1 MNKIKSLLA
10 ALLLAAGSVSAQTA
24 DPTIMTINGQA
35 VPRSEF
41 EYSYNKNNAETVVD
55 KKSVADY
62 VDLFVNYKLKVM
74 AAQAE
79 GLDTTKAF
87 RDEYLMYRNQQ
98 VRPSFIDDGDV
109 EREARKIY
117 KQTQERVDGNGGL
130 VHAYHI
136 LVALQ
141 QKASQASQD
150 SAKLR
155 ADSIYTALKKGA
167 DFEDLARR
175 CSDDK
180 MSGMRGGDL
189 SWVQKGQ
196 TVKEFEQKIFGMK
209 KGETSEPFLSPF
221 GYHIV
226 YVKDRGNFFP
236 YDSVRTDIRRFID
249 QRGIREQ
256 IITQKIDS
264 IAKADKVKPGDILD
278 KRVEEM
284 TANDPSLKNLI
295 REYHDGL
302 LLYEISN
309 RTEWNRAAKDDKA
322 LEAYFKKNRKKYAWT
337 EPRFKGVAF
346 YTRNQKD
353 AEAVRKLLRSMP
365 FDKWAEALKTHFNDS
380 TERIKA
386 VVGIFAK
393 GDNATVD
400 RAEYGI
406 DKTDASTLSNDI
418 YNVEGTFGKMIKR
431 PQAYTD
437 VRELVVSDLQEQL
450 EQKWVAELRRKY
462 AVHVNRE
469 VLATVNKH

>member
-24 DPTIMTINGQA
+24 DPTIMTINGQP

-236 YDSVRTDIRRFID
+236 YDSVRADIRRFID

-284 TANDPSLKNLI
+284 TANDPLLKNLI

-309 RTEWNRAAKDDKA
+309 RTVWNRAAKDDKA
-322 LEAYFKKNRKKYAWT
+322 LEAYFKKNRKKYRWD
-337 EPRFKGVAF
+337 EPRFKGIAYYV
-346 YTRNQKD
+346 KD
-353 AEAVRKLLRSMP
+353 AADVENVKNAIKNIPFEAWADTLRK
-365 FDKWAEALKTHFNDS
+365 EFNDS
-380 TERIKA
+380 TVRIK
-386 VVGIFAK
+386 VVKGIFKK
-393 GDNATVD
+393 GDNTLVD
-400 RAEYGI
+400 NEI
-406 DKTDASTLSNDI
+406 
-418 YNVEGTFGKMIKR
+418 
-431 PQAYTD
+431 
-437 VRELVVSDLQEQL
+437 
-450 EQKWVAELRRKY
+450 
-462 AVHVNRE
+462 
-469 VLATVNKH
+469 

>member
-1 MNKIKSLLA
+1 MNKFKSLLA

-24 DPTIMTINGQA
+24 DPTIMTINGQP

-62 VDLFVNYKLKVM
+62 VDLFVNYKLKVL

-79 GLDTTKAF
+79 GLDTIKAF
-87 RDEYLMYRNQQ
+87 RDEFLMYRNQQ

-109 EREARKIY
+109 EREARNIY

-141 QKASQASQD
+141 QKASQTSQD

-236 YDSVRTDIRRFID
+236 YDSVRADIRRFID

-309 RTEWNRAAKDDKA
+309 RTVWNRAAKDDKA
-322 LEAYFKKNRKKYAWT
+322 LEAYFKKNRKKYRWD
-337 EPRFKGVAF
+337 EPRFKGIAYYV
-346 YTRNQKD
+346 KD
-353 AEAVRKLLRSMP
+353 AADVENVKNAIKNIPFEAWADTLRK
-365 FDKWAEALKTHFNDS
+365 EFNDS
-380 TERIKA
+380 TVRIK
-386 VVGIFAK
+386 VVKGIFKK
-393 GDNATVD
+393 GDNALVDKDVFKKDTVD
-400 RAEYGI
+400 TAPQGYTFSDVYG
-406 DKTDASTLSNDI
+406 KT
-418 YNVEGTFGKMIKR
+418 IKT
-431 PQAYTD
+431 PENMGD
-437 VRELVVSDLQEQL
+437 VREQVVADYQDQL
-450 EQKWVAELRRKY
+450 EKQWVAALRKKHK
-462 AVHVNRE
+462 VVVDKQ
-469 VLATVNKH
+469 VLATVNNH

>member
-10 ALLLAAGSVSAQTA
+10 ALLLAAGSASAQTA

-189 SWVQKGQ
+189 SLVQKGQ
-196 TVKEFEQKIFGMK
+196 TVKEFEQKIFDMK

-284 TANDPSLKNLI
+284 TANDPALKNLI

-309 RTEWNRAAKDDKA
+309 RTVWNRAAKDDKA
-322 LEAYFKKNRKKYAWT
+322 LEAYFKKNRKKYRWD
-337 EPRFKGVAF
+337 EPRFKGIAYYV
-346 YTRNQKD
+346 KD
-353 AEAVRKLLRSMP
+353 AADVENVKNAIKNVPFEAWADTLRK
-365 FDKWAEALKTHFNDS
+365 EFNDS
-380 TERIKA
+380 TVRIK
-386 VVGIFAK
+386 VVKGIFKK
-393 GDNATVD
+393 GDNTLVD
-400 RAEYGI
+400 NEIFQTGA
-406 DKTDASTLSNDI
+406 KVKP
-418 YNVEGTFGKMIKR
+418 VEGYPITAVYGEKLKS
-431 PQAYTD
+431 PKSYKD
-437 VRELVVSDLQEQL
+437 VRELVVADYQEEL
-450 EQKWVAELRRKY
+450 EKKWVADLRKKY
-462 AVHVNRE
+462 SVSVDKAVLE
-469 VLATVNKH
+469 TVNKH

>member
-62 VDLFVNYKLKVM
+62 VDLFVNYKLKVL

-79 GLDTTKAF
+79 GLDTAKAF

-98 VRPSFIDDGDV
+98 VRPSFIDDNDV
-109 EREARKIY
+109 EREARNIY
-117 KQTQERVDGNGGL
+117 KQTQQRVDGNGGL

-309 RTEWNRAAKDDKA
+309 RTVWNRAAKDDKA
-322 LEAYFKKNRKKYAWT
+322 LEAYFKKNRKKYRWD
-337 EPRFKGVAF
+337 EPRFKGIAYYCLL
-346 YTRNQKD
+346 YTSPSPR
-353 AEAVRKLLRSMP
+353 EGRCRRG
-365 FDKWAEALKTHFNDS
+365 
-380 TERIKA
+380 EREE
-386 VVGIFAK
+386 
-393 GDNATVD
+393 
-400 RAEYGI
+400 RH
-406 DKTDASTLSNDI
+406 
-418 YNVEGTFGKMIKR
+418 
-431 PQAYTD
+431 
-437 VRELVVSDLQEQL
+437 QEHSFRGLGRHAAQG
-450 EQKWVAELRRKY
+450 V
-462 AVHVNRE
+462 
-469 VLATVNKH
+469 

>member
-236 YDSVRTDIRRFID
+236 YDSVRADIRRFID

-309 RTEWNRAAKDDKA
+309 RTVWNRAAKDDKA
-322 LEAYFKKNRKKYAWT
+322 LEAYFKKNRKKYRWD
-337 EPRFKGVAF
+337 EPRFKGIAYYV
-346 YTRNQKD
+346 KD
-353 AEAVRKLLRSMP
+353 AADVENVKNAIKNIPFEAWADTLRK
-365 FDKWAEALKTHFNDS
+365 EFNDS
-380 TERIKA
+380 TVRIK
-386 VVGIFAK
+386 VVKGIFKK
-393 GDNATVD
+393 GDNALVDKDVFKKDTVD
-400 RAEYGI
+400 TAPQGYTFSDVYG
-406 DKTDASTLSNDI
+406 KT
-418 YNVEGTFGKMIKR
+418 IKK
-431 PQAYTD
+431 PENMGD
-437 VRELVVSDLQEQL
+437 VREQVVADYQDQL
-450 EQKWVAELRRKY
+450 EKQWVAALRKKHK
-462 AVHVNRE
+462 VVVDKQ
-469 VLATVNKH
+469 VLATVNNH

>member
-24 DPTIMTINGQA
+24 DPTIMTINGQP

-175 CSDDK
+175 CSDDH

-196 TVKEFEQKIFGMK
+196 TVKEFEQKIFEMK

-226 YVKDRGNFFP
+226 YVKDRSNFFP
-236 YDSVRTDIRRFID
+236 YDSVRADIRRFID

-284 TANDPSLKNLI
+284 TANDPALKNLI

-309 RTEWNRAAKDDKA
+309 RTVWNRAAKDDKA
-322 LEAYFKKNRKKYAWT
+322 LEAYFKKNRKKYRWD
-337 EPRFKGVAF
+337 EPRFKGIAYYV
-346 YTRNQKD
+346 KD
-353 AEAVRKLLRSMP
+353 AADVENVKNAIKNIPFEAWADTLRK
-365 FDKWAEALKTHFNDS
+365 EFNDS
-380 TERIKA
+380 TVRIK
-386 VVGIFAK
+386 VVKGIFKK
-393 GDNATVD
+393 GDNTLVD
-400 RAEYGI
+400 NEIFQTGAEV
-406 DKTDASTLSNDI
+406 KP
-418 YNVEGTFGKMIKR
+418 VEGYPITAVYGEKLKA
-431 PQAYTD
+431 PKTYKD
-437 VRELVVSDLQEQL
+437 VRELVVADYQEEL
-450 EQKWVAELRRKY
+450 EKKWVADLRKKY
-462 AVHVNRE
+462 SVSVDKAVLE
-469 VLATVNKH
+469 TVNKH

>member
-62 VDLFVNYKLKVM
+62 VDLFVNYKLKVL

-79 GLDTTKAF
+79 GLDTAKAF

-98 VRPSFIDDGDV
+98 VRPSFIDDNDV
-109 EREARKIY
+109 EREARNIY
-117 KQTQERVDGNGGL
+117 KQTQQRVDGNGGL

-309 RTEWNRAAKDDKA
+309 RTVWNRAAKDDKA
-322 LEAYFKKNRKKYAWT
+322 LEAYFKKNRKKYRWD
-337 EPRFKGVAF
+337 EPRFKGIAYYV
-346 YTRNQKD
+346 KD
-353 AEAVRKLLRSMP
+353 AADVENVKNVSG
-365 FDKWAEALKTHFNDS
+365 AEVEQNELGTVLKVNADLS
-380 TERIKA
+380 D
-386 VVGIFAK
+386 VV
-393 GDNATVD
+393 V
-400 RAEYGI
+400 
-406 DKTDASTLSNDI
+406 TL
-418 YNVEGTFGKMIKR
+418 
-431 PQAYTD
+431 
-437 VRELVVSDLQEQL
+437 
-450 EQKWVAELRRKY
+450 
-462 AVHVNRE
+462 
-469 VLATVNKH
+469 

>member
-1 MNKIKSLLA
+1 MNKFKSLLA

-24 DPTIMTINGQA
+24 DPTIMTINGQP

-62 VDLFVNYKLKVM
+62 VDLFVNYKLKVL

-79 GLDTTKAF
+79 GLDTAKAF
-87 RDEYLMYRNQQ
+87 RDEFLMYRNQQ
-98 VRPSFIDDGDV
+98 VRPSFIDDNDV
-109 EREARKIY
+109 EREARNIY
-117 KQTQERVDGNGGL
+117 KQTQQRVDGNGGM

-136 LVALQ
+136 LVALR
-141 QKASQASQD
+141 QKTSQASQD

-309 RTEWNRAAKDDKA
+309 RTVWNRAAKDDKA
-322 LEAYFKKNRKKYAWT
+322 LEAYFKKNRKKYRWD
-337 EPRFKGVAF
+337 EPRFKGIAYYV
-346 YTRNQKD
+346 KD
-353 AEAVRKLLRSMP
+353 AADVENVKNAIKNIPFEAWADTLRK
-365 FDKWAEALKTHFNDS
+365 EFNDS
-380 TERIKA
+380 TVRIK
-386 VVGIFAK
+386 VVKGIFKK
-393 GDNATVD
+393 GDNSLVD
-400 RAEYGI
+400 NKIFQTGAEVKPVKDYPITAVYGEKLKAP
-406 DKTDASTLSNDI
+406 KT
-418 YNVEGTFGKMIKR
+418 
-431 PQAYTD
+431 
-437 VRELVVSDLQEQL
+437 
-450 EQKWVAELRRKY
+450 
-462 AVHVNRE
+462 
-469 VLATVNKH
+469 

>member
-62 VDLFVNYKLKVM
+62 VDLFVNYKLKVL

-79 GLDTTKAF
+79 GLDTAKAF

-236 YDSVRTDIRRFID
+236 YDSVRADIRRFID

-309 RTEWNRAAKDDKA
+309 RTVWNRAAKDDKT
-322 LEAYFKKNRKKYAWT
+322 LEAYFKKNRKKYRWD
-337 EPRFKGVAF
+337 EPRFKGIAYYV
-346 YTRNQKD
+346 KD
-353 AEAVRKLLRSMP
+353 AADVENVKNAIKNIPFEAWADTLRK
-365 FDKWAEALKTHFNDS
+365 EFNDS
-380 TERIKA
+380 TVRIK
-386 VVGIFAK
+386 VVKGIFKK
-393 GDNATVD
+393 GDNTLVD
-400 RAEYGI
+400 NEIFQTGA
-406 DKTDASTLSNDI
+406 KVKP
-418 YNVEGTFGKMIKR
+418 VEGYPITAVYGEKLKT
-431 PQAYTD
+431 PKTYKD
-437 VRELVVSDLQEQL
+437 VRELVVADYQEEL
-450 EQKWVAELRRKY
+450 EKKWVADLRKKY
-462 AVHVNRE
+462 SVSVDKAVLE
-469 VLATVNKH
+469 TVNKH